1 MNDRRLEDFAWMGE
15 SLVNNSLRNGFEFD
29 KAKAS
34 VEESD
39 GEDGTGASNKSV
51 SASIAVRASAPRL
64 LNRCRGLE

>member
-29 KAKAS
+29 EAKAS

-39 GEDGTGASNKSV
+39 GEHGTGASNKSV
-51 SASIAVRASAPRL
+51 SAWIAVRASAPRL